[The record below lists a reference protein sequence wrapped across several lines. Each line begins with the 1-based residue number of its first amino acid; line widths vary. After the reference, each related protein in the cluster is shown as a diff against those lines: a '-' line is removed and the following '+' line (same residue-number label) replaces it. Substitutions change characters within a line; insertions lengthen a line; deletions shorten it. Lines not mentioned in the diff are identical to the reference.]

1 MSIGVY
7 LVILSKCFSV
17 NLYDIITLDNCKT
30 YIWNIGNSELIED
43 KGAMKIPLVFL
54 SLLLLLWRGTHW
66 IIPLVC
72 NCYAG
77 SALFLSWQ
85 EAFTPVFNDSCHKC
99 QDTRYFF
106 RNFLAWSAGVLQP
119 SVKFYSTSLLNLA
132 LYYYYQSKNYLSRRN
147 IIQ

>member
-1 MSIGVY
+1 M
-7 LVILSKCFSV
+7 
-17 NLYDIITLDNCKT
+17 T
-30 YIWNIGNSELIED
+30 
-43 KGAMKIPLVFL
+43 IPLLFL
-54 SLLLLLWRGTHW
+54 SLFLLWRGTHW

-119 SVKFYSTSLLNLA
+119 SVKLYSTSLLNLA
-132 LYYYYQSKNYLSRRN
+132 LYYYYQSKIIYLEEILYSKRIINKVSQCFEKDSKKRDLNNSSKTVDDDSNRPQTTRR
-147 IIQ
+147 